1 MTVPKVSRMVL
12 FKHGVAF
19 LERGGP
25 AEGPFELSFK
35 KSEMNDVLKSLS
47 VWVARGTAK
56 VGAIGFEKPE
66 DPEQALAEK
75 RLLFDPGQTLTGLV
89 AATRGR
95 RVSLTSGGRVH
106 RGQVVGIEL
115 RSGRDGEEART
126 LVLAVGEGK
135 VELVDLTLASDLVLE
150 DPVARAGLELVT
162 DRQRAAT
169 AGDGRSVRVD
179 LSGPAED
186 VRVSYVIPAPA
197 WRVSYRVAREGNDA
211 VVMGWGLVHNPA
223 DEDLGAIEL
232 VLTTG
237 QPVSFVIDLYNPKEI
252 ARTVVE
258 EESRVAAA
266 PTRFERAPRAAA
278 KAMAMSAPMPASAP
292 APAGAGFAFGPPA
305 VPQMLAMA
313 DAFSAA
319 AENAADYADRGELF
333 EYRVADPVSLKR
345 GGSAMVPLFAS
356 KIPAEKERIWRT
368 GSPPAPDL
376 VLRFQNT
383 TGAVLEEG
391 PAVVYDEGVYA
402 GESMVPYSARGAEVK
417 LGFAKDLG
425 VRCKATATSRR
436 VTNAVTVKRTGLWL
450 ETRVEIHHELV
461 AESDHAEDAM
471 VVFELPKVPGRWFD
485 AKSATPFE
493 DTLGFVRFKATV
505 PARSRVTVKPVE
517 VWLETSVVAY
527 EGLSHQSLGPWEDGG
542 LLDGARG
549 DVLRAVLDAWRRVAE
564 LERDRQRA
572 DQGRRDAYEKQ
583 KRISEQLGVLKDGGA
598 EGTLRLRY
606 VAELSAEQDRVNAC
620 EAEMTRLGAE
630 IEAARRDASSRLSG
644 IATE

>member
-1 MTVPKVSRMVL
+1 MNVPKVSRMVL

-25 AEGPFELSFK
+25 ADGPFELSFK

-47 VWVARGTAK
+47 VWVARGAAK
-56 VGAIGFEKPE
+56 VGAIGFEKPA

-89 AATRGR
+89 GATRGR
-95 RVSLTSGGRVH
+95 RVSVVSGGRVY
-106 RGQVVGIEL
+106 RGEVVGIEL
-115 RSGRDGEEART
+115 SSGKDGEEART
-126 LVLAVGEGK
+126 LVLAVGDGK
-135 VELVDLTLASDLVLE
+135 VELVDLRLASELVLE

-169 AGDGRSVRVD
+169 AGDGRAVRVD

-197 WRVSYRVAREGNDA
+197 WRVSYRIAREGDDA

-237 QPVSFVIDLYNPKEI
+237 QPVSFVIDLYNPKEV

-258 EESRVAAA
+258 EQSRVAAA
-266 PTRFERAPRAAA
+266 PTRFERAPELRG
-278 KAMAMSAPMPASAP
+278 KMIAMAGPPMPASAP
-292 APAGAGFAFGPPA
+292 APAPMGFGPPPMQA
-305 VPQMLAMA
+305 LAMA
-313 DAFSAA
+313 DAFTA
-319 AENAADYADRGELF
+319 AENASDYADRGELF
-333 EYRVADPVSLKR
+333 EYRVAEKVSLKR

-356 KIPAEKERIWRT
+356 KIPAARERIWRT

-376 VLRFQNT
+376 VLRFENT

-391 PAVVYDEGVYA
+391 PAVIYDEGVYA

-425 VRCKATATSRR
+425 VRCKATSTSRR
-436 VTNAVTVKRTGLWL
+436 VTHGVTVKRTGLWL
-450 ETRVEIHHELV
+450 ETRVEVHHELV
-461 AESDHAEDAM
+461 AESDHADEAV
-471 VVFELPKVPGRWFD
+471 VVFELPKIHGRWFD
-485 AKSATPFE
+485 PAGPKPFE
-493 DTLGFVRFKATV
+493 DTLSFVRFRATV
-505 PARSRVTVKPVE
+505 PARSRATLSPVE
-517 VWLETSVVAY
+517 VWLESSVLAY
-527 EGLSHQSLGPWEDGG
+527 ESLSDASLGPWQADG
-542 LLDGARG
+542 LLDPSRG
-549 DVLRAVLDAWRRVAE
+549 DALRAILDAWRRVAE
-564 LERDRQRA
+564 LDRDRKRA
-572 DQGRRDAYEKQ
+572 EQAKRDAYEKQ

-598 EGTLRLRY
+598 EGALRLRY
-606 VAELSAEQDRVNAC
+606 VSELSAEQDRVNAC
-620 EAEMTRLGAE
+620 DAEMVRLTAE
-630 IEAARRDASSRLSG
+630 IDQARREASERLY
-644 IATE
+644 AVAPE